1 MVNKSKDT
9 SNLPTDE
16 YLSDSELW
24 NLYTQLIS
32 QRETLLES
40 TVKSMSELTA
50 FKDNDPDSLDLAV
63 SQSNRDLSLRF
74 ANRERRMLN
83 KIRHSLQRI
92 QEGEYGMCSECG
104 DAIGYRRLS
113 FRPVANLCIDC
124 KTQQEL
130 LER

>member
-1 MVNKSKDT
+1 MVKKVKDPAG
-9 SNLPTDE
+9 LPPDE
-16 YLSDSELW
+16 YLTEEELCE
-24 NLYTQLIS
+24 LYTQLVN
-32 QRETLLES
+32 QREALLES
-40 TVKSMSELTA
+40 TVKAMNELTE

-92 QEGEYGMCSECG
+92 QEGEYGVCSECG
-104 DAIGYRRLS
+104 DEIGFRRLS
-113 FRPVANLCIDC
+113 FRPVATLCIDC

>member
-1 MVNKSKDT
+1 MVNKSKDA
-9 SNLPTDE
+9 SSLPPDE
-16 YLSDSELW
+16 YLTEEEIE
-24 NLYTQLIS
+24 NLHTQLVS

-40 TVKSMSELTA
+40 TVKSMSELTE

-83 KIRHSLQRI
+83 KIRHSLQRM
-92 QEGEYGMCSECG
+92 QEGEYGACSNCG
-104 DAIGYRRLS
+104 DEIGYRRLS
-113 FRPVANLCIDC
+113 FRPVATLCIDC

>member
-1 MVNKSKDT
+1 MVKKVKDPAG
-9 SNLPTDE
+9 LPPDE
-16 YLSDSELW
+16 YLTEEELW
-24 NLYTQLIS
+24 ELYTQLVN
-32 QRETLLES
+32 QREALLES
-40 TVKSMSELTA
+40 TVKAMNELTE

-92 QEGEYGMCSECG
+92 QEGEYGVCSDCG
-104 DAIGYRRLS
+104 DEIGFRRLS
-113 FRPVANLCIDC
+113 FRPVATLCIDC

>member
-1 MVNKSKDT
+1 MVKKVTDPAG
-9 SNLPTDE
+9 LPPDE
-16 YLSDSELW
+16 YLTEEELW
-24 NLYTQLIS
+24 ELYTQLVN
-32 QRETLLES
+32 QREALLES
-40 TVKSMSELTA
+40 TVKAMNELTE

-92 QEGEYGMCSECG
+92 QEGEYGVCSECG
-104 DAIGYRRLS
+104 DEIGFRRLS
-113 FRPVANLCIDC
+113 FRPVATLCIDC